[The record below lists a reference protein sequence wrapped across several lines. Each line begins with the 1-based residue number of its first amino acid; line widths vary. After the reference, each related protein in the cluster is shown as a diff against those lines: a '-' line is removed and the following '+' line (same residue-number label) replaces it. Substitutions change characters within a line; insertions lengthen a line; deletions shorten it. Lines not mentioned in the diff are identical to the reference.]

1 MTANTISRPAARPE
15 PFAGTPRCGGQLV
28 AGRLSGW
35 YIRRARPA
43 VCSAPQPSQPEAAG
57 VPATERAPR

>member
-1 MTANTISRPAARPE
+1 MTANTISRPAMRPE
-15 PFAGTPRCGGQLV
+15 PFAGPPRCGGELV

-43 VCSAPQPSQPEAAG
+43 AGAGSQTSQPEAAG
-57 VPATERAPR
+57 VPVTEGTLR